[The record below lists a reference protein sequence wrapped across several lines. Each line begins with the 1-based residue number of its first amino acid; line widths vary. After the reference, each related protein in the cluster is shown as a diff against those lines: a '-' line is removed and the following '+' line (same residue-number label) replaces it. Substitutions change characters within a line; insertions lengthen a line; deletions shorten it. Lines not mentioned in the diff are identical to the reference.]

1 MNELI
6 RISFDSDR
14 PTVSGRE
21 LHAALEI
28 GSNYTTWFSRMCD
41 YGFVEGIDYISCF
54 PNLESE
60 SHGGQNKIDH
70 QLTIDMAKQICMI
83 QRTETGRKFRQYFIK
98 VEEAWNSPEA
108 VMARALQ
115 FANNQ
120 LAMMQKKNAE
130 LVGTVAI
137 QNQQITE
144 MKPKASYYDVVLNC
158 KDLISTSAI
167 AKDYGKSAIWM
178 NRYLHEKGVQFKQG
192 DIWLLYQKYAE
203 KGYTSTKTHSYTGT
217 DGNVH
222 TKVHTYWTQ
231 KGRLFI
237 YGLMKADGMPPIN
250 EQEV

>member
-108 VMARALQ
+108 
-115 FANNQ
+115 
-120 LAMMQKKNAE
+120 
-130 LVGTVAI
+130 
-137 QNQQITE
+137 
-144 MKPKASYYDVVLNC
+144 
-158 KDLISTSAI
+158 
-167 AKDYGKSAIWM
+167 
-178 NRYLHEKGVQFKQG
+178 
-192 DIWLLYQKYAE
+192 
-203 KGYTSTKTHSYTGT
+203 
-217 DGNVH
+217 
-222 TKVHTYWTQ
+222 
-231 KGRLFI
+231 
-237 YGLMKADGMPPIN
+237 
-250 EQEV
+250 